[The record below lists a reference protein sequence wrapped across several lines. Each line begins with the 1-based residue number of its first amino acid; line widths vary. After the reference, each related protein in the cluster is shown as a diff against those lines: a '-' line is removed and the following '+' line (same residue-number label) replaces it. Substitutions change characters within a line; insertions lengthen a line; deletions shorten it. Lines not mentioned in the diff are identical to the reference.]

1 MNKPSKL
8 QEIVED
14 WIAPLAF
21 LALIVGGFLWL
32 INLK

>member
-1 MNKPSKL
+1 MNKQSKM